1 MQSPPPPRSR
11 LTAAVFAS
19 AVFASACGGS
29 FEPARDLGEFE
40 AHLEAMRT
48 ALHIPGMTAVI
59 AKGQSIVWSHG
70 FGFADVEAG
79 IPATDT
85 TAYHL
90 ASLTKTF
97 ASTIIMQLVE
107 SGQLDLDAPV
117 TSFGITLPGGS
128 AIHVRH
134 LMTHTSEGVPGA
146 AFQYNGDRFALL
158 GTVIKSVSG
167 STFGQLLEQKILA
180 PLALKHT
187 APNPLDLPSFSLS
200 GLDHT
205 TFVSNLAQGY
215 TTDGAG
221 RLAYPG
227 SFSVSAGLVASAVDV
242 ARYSMAVDANQFVT
256 VATQAQ
262 AWTPFV
268 TNGGQAAPYGL
279 GWFVTT
285 IGGHKLIWHYGYW
298 TANSSLIIKD
308 PDRGLTFV
316 LLANS
321 DMLSRPT
328 SLGAGNL
335 LSSRAAAEF
344 VNAFILGSAT
354 LP

>member
-1 MQSPPPPRSR
+1 MLPYRSGFP
-11 LTAAVFAS
+11 AAALAS
-19 AVFASACGGS
+19 LVFASACGS
-29 FEPARDLGEFE
+29 AFEPARDLGEFE
-40 AHLEAMRT
+40 THLEAMRT

-59 AKGQSIVWSHG
+59 AKGGAIVWSHG
-70 FGFADVEAG
+70 FGFADVEGQVA
-79 IPATDT
+79 ATDT

-107 SGQLDLDAPV
+107 SGQLDLDAPA
-117 TSFGITLPGGS
+117 SNFGITLPGGN

-146 AFQYNGDRFALL
+146 AFAYNGDRFALL
-158 GTVIKSVSG
+158 GTVIKSASG
-167 STFGQLLEQKILA
+167 STFGQLLQQKILG

-187 APNPLDLPSFSLS
+187 APNPLDLPNFSLA
-200 GLDHT
+200 GLNHT
-205 TFVSNLAQGY
+205 SFVSNLAQGY
-215 TTDGAG
+215 STDGTA
-221 RLAYPG
+221 RETYPN

-242 ARYSMAVDANQFVT
+242 ARYSMAVDAHQFVSA
-256 VATQAQ
+256 ATQEQ

-268 TNGGQAAPYGL
+268 TTGGQTAPYGL
-279 GWFVTT
+279 GWFVTNA
-285 IGGHKLIWHYGYW
+285 GGHRLIWHYGYW

-308 PDRGLTFV
+308 PDRGITFV

-328 SLGAGNL
+328 RLGSGDL
-335 LSSRAAAEF
+335 MSSRAAAEF
-344 VNAFILGSAT
+344 VNAFITGTAT